1 MAAAEKGDL
10 HLQIAET
17 VRAACIAAA
26 QEAYES
32 AGISGLCA
40 EGRWENAVGAMQS
53 LNLTS
58 LLAKR
63 EAK

>member
-1 MAAAEKGDL
+1 MAVGDMSTVN
-10 HLQIAET
+10 LQAAET
-17 VRAACIAAA
+17 VRAALIAAA

-53 LNLTS
+53 LNLHA

>member
-1 MAAAEKGDL
+1 MAAAEKSNL
-10 HLQIAET
+10 HMAVAES
-17 VRAACIAAA
+17 VRAALIAVALD
-26 QEAYES
+26 AYES

-53 LNLTS
+53 LDLGA

>member
-1 MAAAEKGDL
+1 MPVKAGDKQLHELAE
-10 HLQIAET
+10 A
-17 VRAACIAAA
+17 VRAACLAAA